1 MDGITAAGAPA
12 AARTPAGAGAG
23 AGAAL
28 LERLADAVNRHD
40 LDDLAGCF
48 APGYRN
54 ETPAHPAQGF
64 TGHDQVRRNW
74 ELIFTFVPGI
84 TARVLRS
91 CADGDVVWSEWDMT
105 GTRPD
110 GSEHHMA
117 GVIVFGVRAG
127 QFSWARFYLEPVEAG
142 GAGVTE
148 TVRQRV
154 RADAGPPAAS
164 DQPVAAATP
173 GAAGPPAANWPV
185 NGAEP

>member
-1 MDGITAAGAPA
+1 MGWITEARASA
-12 AARTPAGAGAG
+12 AAATATGTGTGAD
-23 AGAAL
+23 L
-28 LERLADAVNRHD
+28 LERLASAVNRRD
-40 LDDLAGCF
+40 LDGLTGCF

-74 ELIFTFVPGI
+74 EQIFAFVPDI
-84 TARVLRS
+84 TAQVLRS

-117 GVIVFGVRAG
+117 GVIVFGVREG
-127 QFSWARFYLEPVEAG
+127 QFSWARFYLEPVEAS

-154 RADAGPPAAS
+154 QADAAPLAAS
-164 DQPVAAATP
+164 DQRDAAEAPSADAPPT
-173 GAAGPPAANWPV
+173 AAGPADRARP
-185 NGAEP
+185 